1 MTIPIATPWLLRRVN
16 QRYRA
21 GMAEALTAAGFDDLS
36 QPGYWA
42 LGGIGAGALDA
53 SDLVTQMGIS
63 KQAVSKLVDALV
75 ASNYLERRENEA
87 DRRRT
92 NLVLTERGQRAAAMI
107 SKSVAK
113 TEAAMAKELGAE
125 GLAEFRR
132 LLGLVS

>member
-1 MTIPIATPWLLRRVN
+1 
-16 QRYRA
+16 
-21 GMAEALTAAGFDDLS
+21 MAAALADAGFEDLS

-42 LGGIGAGALDA
+42 IGGIGAGALDA

-75 ASNYLERRENEA
+75 ASNYVLRQENET

-92 NLVLTERGQRAAAMI
+92 NLVLTIRGRSAAAVI
-107 SKSVAK
+107 RKSVAK
-113 TEAAMAKELGAE
+113 TEASMANELGSD

-132 LLGLVS
+132 LLGLIT